1 MVTRTVVIMA
11 AVALTTALL
20 AVFTS
25 LAALAR
31 WLHGYAAMF
40 VVLGLA
46 AAVAA
51 AVAVTTAPQHGAT
64 TDGETALRTR
74 R

>member
-1 MVTRTVVIMA
+1 MA

-25 LAALAR
+25 LAALAALAR

-51 AVAVTTAPQHGAT
+51 AIAVATAPQHGAT
-64 TDGETALRTR
+64 TNGETALRN
-74 R
+74 